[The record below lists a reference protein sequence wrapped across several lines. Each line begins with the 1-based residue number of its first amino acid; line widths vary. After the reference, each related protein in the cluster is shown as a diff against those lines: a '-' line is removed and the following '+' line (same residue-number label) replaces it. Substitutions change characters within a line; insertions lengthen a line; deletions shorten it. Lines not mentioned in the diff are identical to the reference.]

1 MVVVSVKNCK
11 EIQYDS
17 NKWLI
22 SHVSAPVFANIW
34 CAIHNIGKVFSTNK
48 HSYTN
53 MAASLNFKSK
63 PNFHPPCHK
72 SWLKSWYWPGLR
84 RWNKKFTGV
93 PRLIKSTSMLVIE
106 TGENGVILFISE
118 PFQKHKMHN
127 CVTPINVLR
136 KLSIWCLIML
146 I

>member
-1 MVVVSVKNCK
+1 MWRTVRRYNMTAINGSFLMYLHQFLPIFDVQLTISGKFSQQTSTLIQTWQHHKTSKVSPTSIPLVINPDWRADIDQVSVG
-11 EIQYDS
+11 E
-17 NKWLI
+17 
-22 SHVSAPVFANIW
+22 
-34 CAIHNIGKVFSTNK
+34 T
-48 HSYTN
+48 
-53 MAASLNFKSK
+53 
-63 PNFHPPCHK
+63 
-72 SWLKSWYWPGLR
+72 
-84 RWNKKFTGV
+84 KKFTGV
-93 PRLIKSTSMLVIE
+93 ARLIKSTSMLVIE

>member
-1 MVVVSVKNCK
+1 MAHFSC
-11 EIQYDS
+11 ICTSFCQYLMCNS
-17 NKWLI
+17 QYRESFLNKQALLY
-22 SHVSAPVFANIW
+22 
-34 CAIHNIGKVFSTNK
+34 K
-48 HSYTN
+48 HGSIIKLQKY
-53 MAASLNFKSK
+53 K
-63 PNFHPPCHK
+63 PDFHPPCHK

-93 PRLIKSTSMLVIE
+93 PCLIKSTSMLVIE

>member
-1 MVVVSVKNCK
+1 MTAINGWFLMYLHQFLPIFDMQLTISGKFSQQTSTLIQTWQHHKTSKVS
-11 EIQYDS
+11 
-17 NKWLI
+17 L
-22 SHVSAPVFANIW
+22 
-34 CAIHNIGKVFSTNK
+34 
-48 HSYTN
+48 
-53 MAASLNFKSK
+53 KS
-63 PNFHPPCHK
+63 FPPCHK

>member
-1 MVVVSVKNCK
+1 MADFSCICTSFCQYLMCNWQYRESFLNKQALLYKHGSIIKLQSISPTSTPLVINPDWRADIDQVSVG
-11 EIQYDS
+11 E
-17 NKWLI
+17 
-22 SHVSAPVFANIW
+22 
-34 CAIHNIGKVFSTNK
+34 T
-48 HSYTN
+48 
-53 MAASLNFKSK
+53 
-63 PNFHPPCHK
+63 
-72 SWLKSWYWPGLR
+72 
-84 RWNKKFTGV
+84 KKFTGV
-93 PRLIKSTSMLVIE
+93 ARLIKSTSMLVIE